1 LTTHIVATSGVADG
15 AVVEP
20 NKAQP
25 LLDGAVAKYGK
36 VQWTTVV
43 GTPDRVQVT

>member
-15 AVVEP
+15 SVVEP

-25 LLDGAVAKYGK
+25 LLDGTVAKPGK
-36 VQWTTVV
+36 IQWSTILCA
-43 GTPDRVQVT
+43 PDRVQVT